1 LKHIRRK
8 CNLTIKL
15 KNLVNGEWVEAT
27 TEKYT
32 PVINPG
38 TQEIL
43 ADCPDSNP
51 DDTNRAVK
59 AASEAYVEWRQTPVM
74 SRTRYLMTFKNLLEE
89 KFEEIS
95 KLVVKEAGKTLDE
108 ARGEVRRGLESIEF
122 AFSVPSLMTGFK
134 VEDISSGIDE
144 TAECQPIGVFAMLA
158 PFNFPFLVPMWFL
171 PVAIACG
178 NTMVVKP
185 SPTTPLVMDYVF
197 KLWEEVELPEGVVN
211 LVQGGVDAANTLMD
225 HPEVKGVSFVGSST
239 IGKIIYEKS
248 ARSGKRVQIQ
258 GGAKNYLAV
267 MPDANLKTAVPNIM
281 GSIYGCAGQRCL
293 AGSVVLAVGDSYRS
307 LKEELILAA
316 NKLKV
321 GYGLDEASQMGAI
334 ATNKS
339 KERILGMI
347 ETGMKEGAELVLD
360 GRNLVVPGYENG
372 SFLGPSIFDNVTPNM
387 TIAQE
392 EIFGPVM
399 SIMRVPDFETAV
411 KTINTSRYGNAASI
425 FTQNGGHAREF
436 KYQINAGNIGINVG
450 VAAATASFPFGGKK
464 DSFFGDLHGQGP
476 DSIRFFTDYKVI
488 IERWV

>member
-1 LKHIRRK
+1 M
-8 CNLTIKL
+8 TIKL
-15 KNLVNGEWVEAT
+15 KNLVDGEWVEAN
-27 TEKYT
+27 TEAYT
-32 PVINPG
+32 PVVNPA

-43 ADCPDSNP
+43 AECPDSSS
-51 DDTNRAVK
+51 DDINRAVE
-59 AASEAYVEWRQTPVM
+59 AASKAYLEWRKTPVM
-74 SRTRYLMTFKNLLEE
+74 SRTRYLMTFKNLLEDN
-89 KFEEIS
+89 FEEVS

-134 VEDISSGIDE
+134 IEDISSGIDE
-144 TAECQPIGVFAMLA
+144 TAESQPVGVFAMLA

-185 SPTTPLVMDYVF
+185 SPTTPLTMDYVF
-197 KLWEEVELPEGVVN
+197 KLWEDIELPEGVVN
-211 LVQGGVDAANTLMD
+211 LVQGGIVAANTLME
-225 HPEVKGVSFVGSST
+225 HPAVKGVSFVGSST

-248 ARSGKRVQIQ
+248 SKYGKRVQIQ

-267 MPDANLKTAVPNIM
+267 MPDAILKTAIPNIM

-293 AGSVVLAVGDSYRS
+293 AGSVVLAVGDIYDS
-307 LKEELILAA
+307 LKEGLITAA
-316 NKLKV
+316 KKLKV

-334 ATNKS
+334 ATMKS

-347 ETGMKEGAELVLD
+347 EAGIGEGAELILD
-360 GRNLVVPGYENG
+360 GRNLVVEEYETG
-372 SFLGPSIFDNVTPNM
+372 SFLGPSIFDKVTLDM

-399 SIMRVPDFETAV
+399 SIMHVPDFETAV
-411 KTINTSRYGNAASI
+411 KTINATRYGNAASI
-425 FTQNGGHAREF
+425 FTQNGGFAREF

-450 VAAATASFPFGGKK
+450 VAAATASFPFGGQKE
-464 DSFFGDLHGQGP
+464 SFFGDLHGQGP
-476 DSIRFFTDYKVI
+476 DSIRFFTEYKVV

>member
-1 LKHIRRK
+1 M
-8 CNLTIKL
+8 TIKL
-15 KNLVNGEWVEAT
+15 KNLVDGEWVEAK

-32 PVINPG
+32 PVINPA

-43 ADCPDSNP
+43 AECPDSSP
-51 DDTNRAVK
+51 DDIQRAVK
-59 AASEAYVEWRQTPVM
+59 AASKAYLEWRQTPVL

-89 KFEEIS
+89 KFEDIS

-144 TAECQPIGVFAMLA
+144 TAERQPVGVFGMLA

-185 SPTTPLVMDYVF
+185 SPTTPLTMDYVF
-197 KLWEEVELPEGVVN
+197 KLWEDIELPEGVVN
-211 LVQGGVDAANTLMD
+211 LVQGGVDAANALME
-225 HPEVKGVSFVGSST
+225 HPNVKGISFVGSSNV
-239 IGKIIYEKS
+239 GKIIYEKS
-248 ARSGKRVQIQ
+248 SKYGKRVQIQ

-267 MPDANLKTAVPNIM
+267 MPDAILKTAIPNIM

-293 AGSVVLAVGDSYRS
+293 AGSVVLAVGDIYET
-307 LKEELILAA
+307 LKEELIAAA

-321 GYGLDEASQMGAI
+321 GYGLDDASQMGAI
-334 ATNKS
+334 TTKKS
-339 KERILGMI
+339 RERILGMI
-347 ETGMKEGAELVLD
+347 EKGVEGGAELILD
-360 GRNLVVPGYENG
+360 GRNLVVSGYESG
-372 SFLGPSIFDNVTPNM
+372 SFLGPSIFDKVTPDM
-387 TIAQE
+387 SIAQE

-399 SIMRVPDFETAV
+399 SIMHVPDFETAV
-411 KTINTSRYGNAASI
+411 RTINATRYGNAASI
-425 FTQNGGHAREF
+425 FTQNGGYAREF
-436 KYQINAGNIGINVG
+436 KYRINAGNIGVNVG
-450 VAAATASFPFGGKK
+450 VAAATASFPFGGQKE
-464 DSFFGDLHGQGP
+464 SFFGDLHGQGP
-476 DSIRFFTDYKVI
+476 DSIRFFTEYKVI